1 VEKKRRDILL
11 IEKSDLILWN
21 EIIHRIYSM
30 ENFDE
35 MRRTVLQMI
44 KSIIPY
50 NLASFYLASNNP
62 EHLQCKPVGV
72 NITDEQL
79 QEYLDVYEEIDYTRW
94 IFISGKSMAYRET
107 DLFSDSKR
115 ESDTYYK
122 RLYEPSG
129 IHFSLQLSIAY
140 QDTFLGILSLYR
152 AREDGDFT
160 DDELFL
166 LDSLKEHFAFRLH
179 QQAVSAQI
187 GTLVLKGKT
196 HYDTADYITKYH
208 LTIREIEVLGLLL
221 GGLSNEKICDVLVVS
236 PHTLKKHALNIYKK
250 LGVKNRWELFNLDI

>member
-1 VEKKRRDILL
+1 
-11 IEKSDLILWN
+11 
-21 EIIHRIYSM
+21 M

-35 MRRTVLQMI
+35 MRLSVLNLI
-44 KSIIPY
+44 RAIIPY
-50 NLASFYLASNNP
+50 KMASFYLASNNP

-79 QEYLDVYEEIDYTRW
+79 QQYLDEYEEIDYTRW
-94 IFISGKSMAYRET
+94 IFMSGKSMAYRET
-107 DLFSDSKR
+107 DLMSDFKR
-115 ESDTYYK
+115 ESEAFYK

-140 QDTFLGILSLYR
+140 QDTFLGIVSIYR
-152 AREDGDFT
+152 SREDGDFT

-166 LDSLKEHFAFRLH
+166 LDSLKDHFAFRLH

-221 GGLSNEKICDVLVVS
+221 GGLSNDKICEVLVVS